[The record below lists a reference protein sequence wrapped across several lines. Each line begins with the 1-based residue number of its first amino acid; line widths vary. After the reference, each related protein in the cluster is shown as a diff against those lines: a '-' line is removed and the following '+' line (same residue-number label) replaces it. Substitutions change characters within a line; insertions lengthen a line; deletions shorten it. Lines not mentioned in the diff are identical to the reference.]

1 MRTITLFLCTALA
14 VTSIDAASYQKTDG
28 TIVDPIRDVHGNVIL
43 YSGNNLESGA
53 NLYFANLS
61 SANLSSATLYYAN
74 LSFADLSSATL
85 SSATLTGANLTG
97 ANLTGAFLDAA
108 NLSDATLYYAALND
122 ANLIGAT
129 LTDADLSSATLT
141 GATLANADLN
151 GANLTGSTISE
162 SQFLSAASV
171 TGVNLTGH
179 TMGGW
184 DLTGADL
191 TSADLTSATLTS
203 ATLTGAT
210 LTGATLTGANL
221 HQALLPS
228 AMPSLPVI
236 NGAVVKVVDTLAVSG
251 SVQVDTGGSLS
262 VTSDTFTA
270 AGVNTQGGTVVA
282 ALHGLDLEEIGDVS
296 GYGRLFGDVDLGAS
310 GAIAGSGAGL
320 ELFGHVSG
328 SGTISG
334 TTLFGNLDIGS
345 SPGAI
350 TLEDVTLSAAGT
362 TTFEVGGTTL
372 ADYDRILLAGGV
384 MLDGVANVS
393 FMGGFMPAESDVF
406 QLIDLGSATVT
417 GWFSSVNTPAGWS
430 LSASGSLYNNSTA
443 VPEPA
448 TLLLALFGLSLLPR
462 RRRR

>member
-1 MRTITLFLCTALA
+1 M
-14 VTSIDAASYQKTDG
+14 
-28 TIVDPIRDVHGNVIL
+28 
-43 YSGNNLESGA
+43 SGWDLTGV
-53 NLYFANLS
+53 
-61 SANLSSATLYYAN
+61 
-74 LSFADLSSATL
+74 DLSDAEL
-85 SSATLTGANLTG
+85 ENANLTG
-97 ANLTGAFLDAA
+97 ASLDGA
-108 NLSDATLYYAALND
+108 S
-122 ANLIGAT
+122 
-129 LTDADLSSATLT
+129 
-141 GATLANADLN
+141 
-151 GANLTGSTISE
+151 LTGSNITE

-179 TMGGW
+179 TMSGW
-184 DLTGADL
+184 DLTGVDL
-191 TSADLTSATLTS
+191 SDAELD
-203 ATLTGAT
+203 GV
-210 LTGATLTGANL
+210 NL
-221 HQALLPS
+221 HLATLPS

-236 NGAVVKVVDTLAVSG
+236 NNALVSVTSALDVDG
-251 SVQVDTGGSLS
+251 SVQVDTGGNLS
-262 VTSDTFTA
+262 VMSASFTA
-270 AGVNTQGGTVVA
+270 ADINMQGG
-282 ALHGLDLEEIGDVS
+282 ALHGSLFGINLDEIGDVS

-384 MLDGVANVS
+384 MLDGVMNVS
-393 FMGGFMPAESDVF
+393 FMDGFMPAESDTF
-406 QLIDLGSATVT
+406 QLIDLGTATVT

-448 TLLLALFGLSLLPR
+448 AILLALFGLALLPR